1 VTQPEPPIWRFLN
14 THHGNAFFNMAAD
27 EALVRSVA
35 SGAHPVIRVYG
46 WQPPALSFGYAQ
58 HISREVDIQKV
69 RTQNID
75 IVRRTTGGRAVL
87 HFHELTYSVVCAAND
102 PTMGGSINDAYRKI
116 SEGLMAGVRHLGANP
131 SFESRRQTQ
140 PSPRGK
146 ELTAPCFTSTAQY
159 EVILQ
164 DRKLIGSAQQRIGNT
179 LLQHGS
185 LLLGPQHKQILDLL
199 PNDKPGLRKRFARE
213 LDRHTISL
221 SEALPKPIDFD
232 PAATA
237 IRKGFR
243 DTFNIHLIDTDLSE
257 TEHTETQHL
266 IAEKYATDDWNYKR

>member
-1 VTQPEPPIWRFLN
+1 
-14 THHGNAFFNMAAD
+14 MAAD

-35 SGAHPVIRVYG
+35 KDAHPVIRVYG

-75 IVRRTTGGRAVL
+75 IVRRATGGRAVL
-87 HFHELTYSVVCAAND
+87 HWNELTYSVICAKDD
-102 PTMGGSINDAYRKI
+102 PIMGGSINDAYRKI
-116 SEGLMAGVRHLGANP
+116 SEGLMAGVRHLGANV

-159 EVILQ
+159 EVTLLG
-164 DRKLIGSAQQRIGNT
+164 RKLIGSAQQRIGNT

-199 PNDKPGLRKRFARE
+199 PSDKQGLYKRFARE

-232 PAATA
+232 QTTTA
-237 IRKGFR
+237 IRRGFQ
-243 DTFNIHLIDTDLSE
+243 DTFNIRLVDADLSK
-257 TEHTETQHL
+257 TEHAEIKHL
-266 IAEKYATDDWNYKR
+266 IAEKYATDDWNYRR